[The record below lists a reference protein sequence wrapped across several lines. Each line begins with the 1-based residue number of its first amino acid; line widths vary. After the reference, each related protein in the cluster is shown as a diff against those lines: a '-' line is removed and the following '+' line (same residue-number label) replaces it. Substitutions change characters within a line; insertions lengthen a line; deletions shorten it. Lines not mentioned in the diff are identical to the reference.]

1 MGKFPSNEAAILDLA
16 QEVEAG
22 LSGSTAIYP
31 DPPFDP
37 AELTSLI
44 NQCLGAKSSAV
55 EAQAEAK
62 AAITEKN
69 AQLEALVD
77 ALKEDLRYAEN
88 TVDFDDDK
96 LALLGWSGRKPAEP
110 VAVPAPCATLF
121 PVYEGTGTITLA
133 WSRPDPATGG
143 PVKSF
148 RVERRQQPAGG
159 GIFSAWEFVGIF
171 LDTQASL
178 TDQPL
183 GVQLEYR
190 VFATNTSGDSGPSP
204 TAAAVL

>member
-1 MGKFPSNEAAILDLA
+1 MGRFPFSEAAILDLA

-37 AELTSLI
+37 AELTGLI
-44 NQCLGAKSSAV
+44 NQCLSAKSSAV

-69 AQLEALVD
+69 AQLETLID

-96 LALLGWSGRKPAEP
+96 LALLGWSGRKPAVP

-121 PVYEGTGTITLA
+121 PVEEGTGTITLA
-133 WSRPDPATGG
+133 WTRPDPAAGG

-148 RVERRQQPAGG
+148 RVERRQQPSGG
-159 GIFSAWEFVGIF
+159 GAFGEWQFVGIF
-171 LDTQASL
+171 FDPEAAL

-204 TAAAVL
+204 TATAVL